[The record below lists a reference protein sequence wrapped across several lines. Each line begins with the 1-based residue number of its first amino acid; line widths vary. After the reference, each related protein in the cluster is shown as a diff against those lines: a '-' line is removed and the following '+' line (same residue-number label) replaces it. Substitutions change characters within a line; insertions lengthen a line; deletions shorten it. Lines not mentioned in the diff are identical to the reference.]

1 MFLPH
6 LASRLIGTPLLLA
19 RAKLDVLLAV
29 LGERVGM
36 PQVSVPAFEPIV
48 APGVRTQASVAVIPV
63 FGTLVRRTNGLEA
76 ASGLTSYSNLSERL
90 QAASADP
97 TIRGIL
103 LEIDSPGG
111 EAGGVFEL
119 ADQVRALAQHKP
131 VWAVA
136 VDSALSAAY
145 AIAAAANRVVV
156 TRTAGVG
163 SIGVIAMH
171 IDQSAR
177 DAQQGY
183 RYTPVHAGAYKADL
197 SPHAALAPEALTRLQ
212 REVDRL
218 YELFV
223 GHVAAMR
230 GLDSDAIRATEAAL
244 YFADDAVHA
253 GLADAVGG
261 FDDTLTEFTQFLA
274 QTQSVSRHGH
284 HAALLTPTPTIKDI
298 TMSTVSSEIP
308 LPNKPTQPASAP
320 APSEVPETID
330 IPDDEIEKVEVG
342 TTTPAAPATP
352 MAAAQNVSVTRSF
365 ADAHLI
371 LEMCTLA
378 GRADRALGFLD
389 ANAGVD
395 QVRRTLLAE
404 LAAGPEIGSLLPPIG
419 HRTSATPSDPAAAA
433 ASPTHNPVLAAVA
446 KLRKG

>member
-1 MFLPH
+1 MSLPH
-6 LASRLIGTPLLLA
+6 LAGRLIGTPLLLA

-29 LGERVGM
+29 LGERIGA
-36 PQVSVPAFEPIV
+36 PQVSVPAFEPVI
-48 APGVRTQASVAVIPV
+48 APGVRTQSSIAVVPV

-76 ASGLTSYSNLSERL
+76 ASGLTSYSELAARL
-90 QAASADP
+90 QAASVDTAV
-97 TIRGIL
+97 RGVL

-119 ADQVRALAQHKP
+119 AEHVRTLAQHKP

-136 VDSALSAAY
+136 VDSAMSAAY
-145 AIAAAANRVVV
+145 AIAAAASRVVV

-171 IDQSAR
+171 VDQSTR

-183 RYTPVHAGAYKADL
+183 RYTPVLAGAYKADL

-218 YELFV
+218 YDLFV
-223 GHVAAMR
+223 DHVASMR
-230 GLDSDAIRATEAAL
+230 GLDADAIRATEASL
-244 YFADDAVHA
+244 YFADDAVRA

-261 FDDTLTEFTQFLA
+261 FDDTLAEFAQFLA
-274 QTQSVSRHGH
+274 QAKPVSRLGH
-284 HAALLTPTPTIKDI
+284 HTALLTPTPTIKDI
-298 TMSTVSSEIP
+298 TMSTVSSDIP
-308 LPNKPTQPASAP
+308 FPNKPAQPATTP
-320 APSEVPETID
+320 DVPEPID
-330 IPDDEIEKVEVG
+330 IPDDETEKVAVAPA
-342 TTTPAAPATP
+342 TPAAPATP
-352 MAAAQNVSVTRSF
+352 TAAAQTVPVTRSF
-365 ADAHLI
+365 ADARLI
-371 LEMCTLA
+371 VEMCALA

-395 QVRRTLLAE
+395 QVRRTLLSE

>member
-29 LGERVGM
+29 LGERVGA

-48 APGVRTQASVAVIPV
+48 APSVRTQSSIAVIPV

-76 ASGLTSYSNLSERL
+76 ASGLTSYSDLSARL

-97 TIRGIL
+97 AVRGVL

-119 ADQVRALAQHKP
+119 ADQVRAMAQHKP

-183 RYTPVHAGAYKADL
+183 RYTPIHAGAYKADL

-218 YELFV
+218 YDLFV
-223 GHVAAMR
+223 GHVALMR
-230 GLDSDAIRATEAAL
+230 GLDADAIRATEAAL

-261 FDDTLTEFTQFLA
+261 FDDTLAELNQFLA
-274 QTQSVSRHGH
+274 QAQSVSRLGH

-320 APSEVPETID
+320 DVPEPID
-330 IPDDEIEKVEVG
+330 IPDDEIEKVD
-342 TTTPAAPATP
+342 AAPATP
-352 MAAAQNVSVTRSF
+352 AAAQSLPVTRSF
-365 ADAHLI
+365 ADARLI

-395 QVRRTLLAE
+395 QVRRTLLSE

-419 HRTSATPSDPAAAA
+419 HRTGAAPSDPAAAA

>member
-6 LASRLIGTPLLLA
+6 LAGRLIGTPLLLA

-29 LGERVGM
+29 LGERIGA
-36 PQVSVPAFEPIV
+36 PQVNVAAFEPVI
-48 APGVRTQASVAVIPV
+48 APSVRTQSSIAVIPV

-76 ASGLTSYSNLSERL
+76 ASGLTSYSELAARL
-90 QAASADP
+90 QAASVDTAV
-97 TIRGIL
+97 RGVL

-119 ADQVRALAQHKP
+119 AEHVRTLAQHKP

-171 IDQSAR
+171 IDQSTR

-183 RYTPVHAGAYKADL
+183 RYTPVLAGAYKADL

-218 YELFV
+218 YDLFV
-223 GHVAAMR
+223 DHVALMR
-230 GLDSDAIRATEAAL
+230 GLDADAIRATEAGL
-244 YFADDAVHA
+244 YFADDAVRT

-261 FDDTLTEFTQFLA
+261 FDDTLAEFAQFLSHPKPA
-274 QTQSVSRHGH
+274 NRLGH
-284 HAALLTPTPTIKDI
+284 HTALLTPTPTIKDI
-298 TMSTVSSEIP
+298 TMSTVPNDIP
-308 LPNKPTQPASAP
+308 FPNKPTQPTSAP
-320 APSEVPETID
+320 EVSEPIDVPDED
-330 IPDDEIEKVEVG
+330 IERVEV
-342 TTTPAAPATP
+342 APATP
-352 MAAAQNVSVTRSF
+352 STPATPTAAAQVTRSF
-365 ADAHLI
+365 ADARLI
-371 LEMCTLA
+371 VEMCALA

-389 ANAGVD
+389 ANTGVD
-395 QVRRTLLAE
+395 QVRRTLLSE
-404 LAAGPEIGSLLPPIG
+404 LAAGPEIGSLLPPMG

-433 ASPTHNPVLAAVA
+433 ASPAHNPVLAAVA

>member
-6 LASRLIGTPLLLA
+6 LAGRLIGTPLLLA

-29 LGERVGM
+29 LGERIGA
-36 PQVSVPAFEPIV
+36 PQVSVAAFEPVI
-48 APGVRTQASVAVIPV
+48 APSVRTQSSIAVIPV

-76 ASGLTSYSNLSERL
+76 ASGLTSYSELAARL
-90 QAASADP
+90 QAASVDTAV
-97 TIRGIL
+97 RGVL

-119 ADQVRALAQHKP
+119 AEQVRTLAQHKP

-183 RYTPVHAGAYKADL
+183 RYTPVVAGAHKADL
-197 SPHAALAPEALTRLQ
+197 SPHAVLAPEALTRLQ

-218 YELFV
+218 YDLFV
-223 GHVAAMR
+223 DHVALMR
-230 GLDSDAIRATEAAL
+230 GLDADAIRATEAAL
-244 YFADDAVHA
+244 YFADDAVRA

-261 FDDTLTEFTQFLA
+261 FDDTLAEFAQFLSHA
-274 QTQSVSRHGH
+274 KPVNRLGH

-298 TMSTVSSEIP
+298 TMSTVPNDIP
-308 LPNKPTQPASAP
+308 FPNKPTQPATAPEVSEPLDVPDEDNEKAEVAPAAPSAP
-320 APSEVPETID
+320 A
-330 IPDDEIEKVEVG
+330 
-342 TTTPAAPATP
+342 APT
-352 MAAAQNVSVTRSF
+352 AAAQVTRSF
-365 ADAHLI
+365 ADARLI
-371 LEMCTLA
+371 VEMCVLA

-395 QVRRTLLAE
+395 QVRRTLLSE
-404 LAAGPEIGSLLPPIG
+404 LAAAPEIGSLLPPVG

-433 ASPTHNPVLAAVA
+433 ASPVHNPVLAAVA

>member
-6 LASRLIGTPLLLA
+6 LAGRLIGTPLLLA

-29 LGERVGM
+29 LGERIGA
-36 PQVSVPAFEPIV
+36 PQVSVAAFEPVI
-48 APGVRTQASVAVIPV
+48 APSVRTQSSIAVIPV

-76 ASGLTSYSNLSERL
+76 ASGLTSYSELAARL
-90 QAASADP
+90 QAASVDQAV
-97 TIRGIL
+97 RGVL

-119 ADQVRALAQHKP
+119 AEHVRALAQHKP

-183 RYTPVHAGAYKADL
+183 RYTPVLAGAHKADL
-197 SPHAALAPEALTRLQ
+197 SPHAVLAPEALTRLQ

-218 YELFV
+218 YDLFV
-223 GHVAAMR
+223 DHVALMR
-230 GLDSDAIRATEAAL
+230 GLDSDAIRATEAGL

-261 FDDTLTEFTQFLA
+261 FDDTLAEFAQFLSHPKPVNRLG
-274 QTQSVSRHGH
+274 QHT
-284 HAALLTPTPTIKDI
+284 ALLTPTPTIKDI
-298 TMSTVSSEIP
+298 TMSTVPNDIP
-308 LPNKPTQPASAP
+308 FPNKPAQPVSAP
-320 APSEVPETID
+320 DVSEPIEVP
-330 IPDDEIEKVEVG
+330 DEDKEKVEV
-342 TTTPAAPATP
+342 APATP
-352 MAAAQNVSVTRSF
+352 SAPSTPAAAAQVTRSF
-365 ADAHLI
+365 ADARLI
-371 LEMCTLA
+371 VEMCVLA

-395 QVRRTLLAE
+395 QVRRTLLSE
-404 LAAGPEIGSLLPPIG
+404 LAAGPEIGSLLPPMG

>member
-6 LASRLIGTPLLLA
+6 LASRLVGTPLLLA

-29 LGERVGM
+29 LGERIGA
-36 PQVSVPAFEPIV
+36 PQVSVAAFEPVI
-48 APGVRTQASVAVIPV
+48 APSVRTQSSIAAIPV

-76 ASGLTSYSNLSERL
+76 ASGLTSYSELAARL
-90 QAASADP
+90 QTASVDTAV
-97 TIRGIL
+97 RGVL

-119 ADQVRALAQHKP
+119 AEQVRALAQHKP

-171 IDQSAR
+171 IDQSTR

-183 RYTPVHAGAYKADL
+183 RYTPVIAGAHKADL
-197 SPHAALAPEALTRLQ
+197 SPHAALAPEALTRLK

-223 GHVAAMR
+223 DHVARMR
-230 GLDSDAIRATEAAL
+230 GLDSDAIRATEAGL
-244 YFADDAVHA
+244 YFADDAVRA
-253 GLADAVGG
+253 GLADTVGG
-261 FDDTLTEFTQFLA
+261 FDDTLAEFAQFL
-274 QTQSVSRHGH
+274 SRPVNRLGH

-298 TMSTVSSEIP
+298 TMSTVPNDIP
-308 LPNKPTQPASAP
+308 FPNKPAQPASAP
-320 APSEVPETID
+320 EGSEPIDVP
-330 IPDDEIEKVEVG
+330 DEDIEKVDV
-342 TTTPAAPATP
+342 APATP
-352 MAAAQNVSVTRSF
+352 SAPATPTAVAQVTRSF
-365 ADAHLI
+365 ADARLI
-371 LEMCTLA
+371 VEMCALA

-395 QVRRTLLAE
+395 QVRRTLLSE

>member
-29 LGERVGM
+29 LGERIGA
-36 PQVSVPAFEPIV
+36 PQVSVAAFEPVI
-48 APGVRTQASVAVIPV
+48 APSVRTQSSIAVIPV

-76 ASGLTSYSNLSERL
+76 ASGLTSYSELAARL
-90 QAASADP
+90 QAASVDTAV
-97 TIRGIL
+97 RGVL

-119 ADQVRALAQHKP
+119 AEHVRTLAQHKP

-171 IDQSAR
+171 VDQSAR

-183 RYTPVHAGAYKADL
+183 RYTPVLAGAHKADL
-197 SPHAALAPEALTRLQ
+197 SPHAVLAPEALTRLQ

-218 YELFV
+218 YDLFV
-223 GHVAAMR
+223 DHVALMR
-230 GLDSDAIRATEAAL
+230 GLDSDAIRATEAGL

-261 FDDTLTEFTQFLA
+261 FDDTLAEFAQFL
-274 QTQSVSRHGH
+274 SRPVNRLGH

-298 TMSTVSSEIP
+298 TMSTVPNDIP
-308 LPNKPTQPASAP
+308 FPNKPAQPASAP
-320 APSEVPETID
+320 DVSEPIEVP
-330 IPDDEIEKVEVG
+330 DEDNEKVEVA
-342 TTTPAAPATP
+342 PAAPV
-352 MAAAQNVSVTRSF
+352 AAQSLPVTRSF
-365 ADAHLI
+365 ADARLI
-371 LEMCTLA
+371 VEMCALA

-389 ANAGVD
+389 ANAAVD

-404 LAAGPEIGSLLPPIG
+404 LAAGPEIGSLLPPMG

-433 ASPTHNPVLAAVA
+433 ASPVHNPVLAAVA

>member
-6 LASRLIGTPLLLA
+6 LAGRLIGTPLLLA

-29 LGERVGM
+29 LGERIGV

-48 APGVRTQASVAVIPV
+48 APGVRTQAAIAVIPV

-76 ASGLTSYSNLSERL
+76 ASGLTSYAELSTRL

-97 TIRGIL
+97 TVRGIL

-119 ADQVRALAQHKP
+119 AEHVRTLAQHKP

-171 IDQSAR
+171 IDQTAR
-177 DAQQGY
+177 DVQQGY
-183 RYTPVHAGAYKADL
+183 RYTPVLAGAHKADL
-197 SPHAALAPEALTRLQ
+197 SPHSVLAPEALTRLQ

-218 YELFV
+218 YDLFV
-223 GHVAAMR
+223 DHVALMR
-230 GLDSDAIRATEAAL
+230 GLDADAIRATEAGL
-244 YFADDAVHA
+244 YFAEDAVHA

-261 FDDTLTEFTQFLA
+261 FDDTLAEFAQFL
-274 QTQSVSRHGH
+274 SRPVNRLGH

-298 TMSTVSSEIP
+298 TMSTVPNDIP
-308 LPNKPTQPASAP
+308 FPNKPTQPASAP
-320 APSEVPETID
+320 EVSEPIDVP
-330 IPDDEIEKVEVG
+330 DEDNERVEVASA
-342 TTTPAAPATP
+342 TPATP
-352 MAAAQNVSVTRSF
+352 SSPAAAAQTAQVSRSF
-365 ADAHLI
+365 ADARLI
-371 LEMCTLA
+371 VEMCALA

-395 QVRRTLLAE
+395 QVRRTLLSE

>member
-6 LASRLIGTPLLLA
+6 LAGRLIGTPLLLA

-29 LGERVGM
+29 LGERVGV
-36 PQVSVPAFEPIV
+36 PQVSVAAFEPVI
-48 APGVRTQASVAVIPV
+48 APSVRTQSSIAVIPV

-76 ASGLTSYSNLSERL
+76 ASGLTSYSELTARL
-90 QAASADP
+90 QAASVDP
-97 TIRGIL
+97 AVRGVL

-119 ADQVRALAQHKP
+119 AEHVRTLAQHKP

-171 IDQSAR
+171 VDQSAR
-177 DAQQGY
+177 DVQQGY
-183 RYTPVHAGAYKADL
+183 RYTPVLAGAHKADL
-197 SPHAALAPEALTRLQ
+197 SPHAVLAPEALTRLQ

-218 YELFV
+218 YDLFV
-223 GHVAAMR
+223 DHVALMR
-230 GLDSDAIRATEAAL
+230 GLDSDAIRATEAGL
-244 YFADDAVHA
+244 YFGDDAVHA

-261 FDDTLTEFTQFLA
+261 FDDTLAEFAQFL
-274 QTQSVSRHGH
+274 SRPVNRLGH

-298 TMSTVSSEIP
+298 TMSTVPNDIP
-308 LPNKPTQPASAP
+308 FANKPAQPASAP
-320 APSEVPETID
+320 EVSEPIDVP
-330 IPDDEIEKVEVG
+330 DEDNEKVEV
-342 TTTPAAPATP
+342 APATP
-352 MAAAQNVSVTRSF
+352 SAPATPTAAAQVTRSF
-365 ADAHLI
+365 ADARLI
-371 LEMCTLA
+371 VEMCALA

-395 QVRRTLLAE
+395 QVRRTLLSE
-404 LAAGPEIGSLLPPIG
+404 LAAAPEIGSLLPPMG

>member
-6 LASRLIGTPLLLA
+6 LAGRLIGTPLLLA

-29 LGERVGM
+29 LGERIGA
-36 PQVSVPAFEPIV
+36 PQLSVAAFEPVI
-48 APGVRTQASVAVIPV
+48 APSVRTQSSIAVIPV

-76 ASGLTSYSNLSERL
+76 ASGLTSYSELAARL
-90 QAASADP
+90 QAASVDMAV
-97 TIRGIL
+97 RGVL

-119 ADQVRALAQHKP
+119 AEHVRTLAQHKP

-171 IDQSAR
+171 VDQSTR

-183 RYTPVHAGAYKADL
+183 RYTPVLAGAYKADL

-218 YELFV
+218 YDLFV
-223 GHVAAMR
+223 DHVALMR
-230 GLDSDAIRATEAAL
+230 GLDSEAIRATEAGL

-261 FDDTLTEFTQFLA
+261 FDDTLAEFAQFL
-274 QTQSVSRHGH
+274 SHPKPVNRLGH
-284 HAALLTPTPTIKDI
+284 HTALLTPTPTIKDI
-298 TMSTVSSEIP
+298 TMSTVPNDIP
-308 LPNKPTQPASAP
+308 FPNKPTQPASAP
-320 APSEVPETID
+320 DVSEPIEG
-330 IPDDEIEKVEVG
+330 PDEDIEKVEV
-342 TTTPAAPATP
+342 APATP
-352 MAAAQNVSVTRSF
+352 SAPATPTAAAQVTRSF
-365 ADAHLI
+365 ADARLI
-371 LEMCTLA
+371 VEMCALA

-389 ANAGVD
+389 ANACVD
-395 QVRRTLLAE
+395 QVRRTLLSE

-419 HRTSATPSDPAAAA
+419 HRTDATPSDPAAAA

>member
-29 LGERVGM
+29 LGERVGA
-36 PQVSVPAFEPIV
+36 PQVNVAAFEPVI
-48 APGVRTQASVAVIPV
+48 APGARTQASIAVVPV

-76 ASGLTSYSNLSERL
+76 ASGLTSYADLSARL

-97 TIRGIL
+97 AVRGVL

-119 ADQVRALAQHKP
+119 AEHVRALAQHKP

-145 AIAAAANRVVV
+145 AISAAANRVVV

-171 IDQSAR
+171 VDQSTR

-183 RYTPVHAGAYKADL
+183 RYTPVLAGAYKADL

-218 YELFV
+218 YDLFV
-223 GHVAAMR
+223 EHVALMR
-230 GLDSDAIRATEAAL
+230 GLDGDAIRATEAGL
-244 YFADDAVHA
+244 YFADDAVRA

-261 FDDTLTEFTQFLA
+261 FDDTLAEFAQFL
-274 QTQSVSRHGH
+274 SHPKPVNRLGH

-298 TMSTVSSEIP
+298 TMSTVSSDIP
-308 LPNKPTQPASAP
+308 FPNKPAQPVAAP
-320 APSEVPETID
+320 DVPEPID
-330 IPDDEIEKVEVG
+330 VPDEDIEKVDAV
-342 TTTPAAPATP
+342 PAAPATP
-352 MAAAQNVSVTRSF
+352 TVAAQTVPVTRSF
-365 ADAHLI
+365 ADARLI
-371 LEMCTLA
+371 VEMCALA

-395 QVRRTLLAE
+395 QVRRTLLSE
-404 LAAGPEIGSLLPPIG
+404 LAAGPEIGSLLPPMG

-433 ASPTHNPVLAAVA
+433 ASPAHNPVLAAVA

>member
-6 LASRLIGTPLLLA
+6 LAGRLVGTPLLLA

-29 LGERVGM
+29 LGERIGV
-36 PQVSVPAFEPIV
+36 PQVSVAAFEPVI
-48 APGVRTQASVAVIPV
+48 APSVRTQSSIAVVPV

-76 ASGLTSYSNLSERL
+76 ASGLTSYSELAARL
-90 QAASADP
+90 QAASVDTAV
-97 TIRGIL
+97 RGVL

-119 ADQVRALAQHKP
+119 AEQVRVLAQHKP

-183 RYTPVHAGAYKADL
+183 RYTPVLAGAHKADL
-197 SPHAALAPEALTRLQ
+197 SPHAVLAPEALTRLQ

-218 YELFV
+218 YDLFV
-223 GHVAAMR
+223 DHVALMR
-230 GLDSDAIRATEAAL
+230 GLDSDAIRTTEAGL
-244 YFADDAVHA
+244 YFADDAVRA

-261 FDDTLTEFTQFLA
+261 FDDTLAEFAQFL
-274 QTQSVSRHGH
+274 TRPVNRLGH
-284 HAALLTPTPTIKDI
+284 HTALLTPTPTIKDI
-298 TMSTVSSEIP
+298 TMSTVPNDIP
-308 LPNKPTQPASAP
+308 FPNKPAQPASAP
-320 APSEVPETID
+320 DVSEPIDVP
-330 IPDDEIEKVEVG
+330 DEDNEKVEV
-342 TTTPAAPATP
+342 APATP
-352 MAAAQNVSVTRSF
+352 SAPATPTASAQVTRSF
-365 ADAHLI
+365 ADARLI
-371 LEMCTLA
+371 VEMCALA

-395 QVRRTLLAE
+395 QVRRTLLSE
-404 LAAGPEIGSLLPPIG
+404 LAAAPEIGSLLPPMG

>member
-29 LGERVGM
+29 LGERVGA
-36 PQVSVPAFEPIV
+36 PQVSVAAFEPVI
-48 APGVRTQASVAVIPV
+48 APSVRTQSSIAVVPV

-76 ASGLTSYSNLSERL
+76 ASGLTSYSELAARL
-90 QAASADP
+90 QAASVDTAV
-97 TIRGIL
+97 RGVL

-111 EAGGVFEL
+111 DAGGVFEL
-119 ADQVRALAQHKP
+119 AEHVRTLAQHKP

-145 AIAAAANRVVV
+145 AIASAANRVVV

-183 RYTPVHAGAYKADL
+183 RYTPVFAGAYKADL

-218 YELFV
+218 YDLFV
-223 GHVAAMR
+223 DHVASMR
-230 GLDSDAIRATEAAL
+230 GLDSDAIRATEAGL

-261 FDDTLTEFTQFLA
+261 FDDTLAEFAQFLSA
-274 QTQSVSRHGH
+274 PKPVNRLGH
-284 HAALLTPTPTIKDI
+284 HAALLTPTTTIKDI
-298 TMSTVSSEIP
+298 TMSTVPNDIP
-308 LPNKPTQPASAP
+308 FPNKPAQPVSAP
-320 APSEVPETID
+320 DVSEPIEVP
-330 IPDDEIEKVEVG
+330 DEDNEKVEV
-342 TTTPAAPATP
+342 APATP
-352 MAAAQNVSVTRSF
+352 SAPATPTAAAAITRSF
-365 ADAHLI
+365 ADARLI
-371 LEMCTLA
+371 VEMCALA

-395 QVRRTLLAE
+395 QVRRTLLSE

-419 HRTSATPSDPAAAA
+419 HRTGATPSDPAAAA
-433 ASPTHNPVLAAVA
+433 TSPAHNPVLAAVA

>member
-29 LGERVGM
+29 LGERIGA
-36 PQVSVPAFEPIV
+36 PQVSVAAFEPVIT
-48 APGVRTQASVAVIPV
+48 PSMRTQSSIAVIPV

-76 ASGLTSYSNLSERL
+76 ASGLTSYSELAARL
-90 QAASADP
+90 QAASVDTAV
-97 TIRGIL
+97 RGVL

-119 ADQVRALAQHKP
+119 AEHVRALAQHKP

-171 IDQSAR
+171 IDQTAR

-183 RYTPVHAGAYKADL
+183 RYTPVLAGAHKADL
-197 SPHAALAPEALTRLQ
+197 SPHAVLAPEALTRLQ

-218 YELFV
+218 YDLFV
-223 GHVAAMR
+223 DHVALMR
-230 GLDSDAIRATEAAL
+230 GLDTDAIRATEAGL

-261 FDDTLTEFTQFLA
+261 FDDTLAEFAQFL
-274 QTQSVSRHGH
+274 SRPVNRLGH

-298 TMSTVSSEIP
+298 TMSTVPNDIP
-308 LPNKPTQPASAP
+308 FPNKPAQPATTP
-320 APSEVPETID
+320 DVPEPID
-330 IPDDEIEKVEVG
+330 VPDEDIERVEV
-342 TTTPAAPATP
+342 APATP
-352 MAAAQNVSVTRSF
+352 SAPATPTSAAQVTRSF
-365 ADAHLI
+365 ADARLI
-371 LEMCTLA
+371 VEMCALA

-395 QVRRTLLAE
+395 QVRRTLLSE

-419 HRTSATPSDPAAAA
+419 HRASATPSDPASAA

>member
-29 LGERVGM
+29 LGERIGA
-36 PQVSVPAFEPIV
+36 PQVSVAAFEPVI
-48 APGVRTQASVAVIPV
+48 APSVRTQSSIAVIPV

-76 ASGLTSYSNLSERL
+76 ASGLTSYAELTARL
-90 QAASADP
+90 QTASVDQAV
-97 TIRGIL
+97 RGVL

-119 ADQVRALAQHKP
+119 AEHVRALAQHKP

-171 IDQSAR
+171 VDQSTR

-183 RYTPVHAGAYKADL
+183 RYTPVLAGAYKADL

-218 YELFV
+218 YDLFID
-223 GHVAAMR
+223 HVALMR
-230 GLDSDAIRATEAAL
+230 GLDSDAIRATEAGL
-244 YFADDAVHA
+244 YFAEDAVHA

-261 FDDTLTEFTQFLA
+261 FDDTLVEFAQFL
-274 QTQSVSRHGH
+274 SRPVNRLGH

-298 TMSTVSSEIP
+298 TMSTVPNDIP
-308 LPNKPTQPASAP
+308 FPNKPAQPATTP
-320 APSEVPETID
+320 DVPEPIEVP
-330 IPDDEIEKVEVG
+330 DEDIEKVEV
-342 TTTPAAPATP
+342 APATP
-352 MAAAQNVSVTRSF
+352 STPATPTAAAQVTRSF
-365 ADAHLI
+365 ADARLI
-371 LEMCTLA
+371 VEMCALA

-395 QVRRTLLAE
+395 HVRRTLLSE

>member
-6 LASRLIGTPLLLA
+6 LAGRLIGTPLLLA

-29 LGERVGM
+29 LGERVGA
-36 PQVSVPAFEPIV
+36 PQASIAAFEPVI
-48 APGVRTQASVAVIPV
+48 APSVRTQSSIAVIPV

-76 ASGLTSYSNLSERL
+76 ASGLTSYSELAARL
-90 QAASADP
+90 QAASVDQAV
-97 TIRGIL
+97 RGVL

-119 ADQVRALAQHKP
+119 AEQVRTLAQHKP

-183 RYTPVHAGAYKADL
+183 RYTAVLAGAHKADL
-197 SPHAALAPEALTRLQ
+197 SPHAALAPDALTRLQ

-218 YELFV
+218 YAVFV
-223 GHVAAMR
+223 DHVASMR
-230 GLDSDAIRATEAAL
+230 GLDADAIRATEAAV
-244 YFADDAVHA
+244 YFAHDAVGV

-261 FDDTLTEFTQFLA
+261 FDDTLAEFTQFLA
-274 QTQSVSRHGH
+274 QAKPAGH
-284 HAALLTPTPTIKDI
+284 PVPPTALLLPTPVIKDI
-298 TMSTVSSEIP
+298 TMSTVPSDIP
-308 LPNKPTQPASAP
+308 LPKQPTQPASAP
-320 APSEVPETID
+320 EVPEPID
-330 IPDDEIEKVEVG
+330 IPDEDIDKVATVPAG
-342 TTTPAAPATP
+342 PATSASTTHAAPA
-352 MAAAQNVSVTRSF
+352 TRSF
-365 ADAHLI
+365 ADARLI
-371 LEMCTLA
+371 VEMCALA
-378 GRADRALGFLD
+378 GRSDRALGFLD
-389 ANAGVD
+389 ANASVD
-395 QVRRTLLAE
+395 QVRRTLLSE

-419 HRTSATPSDPAAAA
+419 HRTGATPSDPAAAA
-433 ASPTHNPVLAAVA
+433 ASATHNPVLAAVA

>member
-29 LGERVGM
+29 LGERIGA
-36 PQVSVPAFEPIV
+36 PQVSVAAFEPVI
-48 APGVRTQASVAVIPV
+48 APSVRTQSSIAVIPV

-76 ASGLTSYSNLSERL
+76 ASGLTSYSELAARL
-90 QAASADP
+90 QAASMDTAV
-97 TIRGIL
+97 RGVL

-111 EAGGVFEL
+111 EAGRVFEL
-119 ADQVRALAQHKP
+119 AEQVRTLAQHKP

-183 RYTPVHAGAYKADL
+183 RYTPVLAGAHKADL
-197 SPHAALAPEALTRLQ
+197 SPHAVLAPEALTRLQ

-218 YELFV
+218 YDLFV
-223 GHVAAMR
+223 DHVALMR

-261 FDDTLTEFTQFLA
+261 FDDTLAEFA
-274 QTQSVSRHGH
+274 QSLSQAKPVSRLGQ

-298 TMSTVSSEIP
+298 TMSTVPNDIP
-308 LPNKPTQPASAP
+308 FPNKPAQPASAP
-320 APSEVPETID
+320 EVSEPIDVP
-330 IPDDEIEKVEVG
+330 DEDNEKVEV
-342 TTTPAAPATP
+342 APATP
-352 MAAAQNVSVTRSF
+352 SAPAAPTAAAQVTRSF
-365 ADAHLI
+365 ADARLI
-371 LEMCTLA
+371 VEMCALA

-395 QVRRTLLAE
+395 QVRRTLLSE
-404 LAAGPEIGSLLPPIG
+404 MAAGPEIGSLLPPMG

>member
-6 LASRLIGTPLLLA
+6 LAGRLIGTPLLLA

-29 LGERVGM
+29 LGERIGA
-36 PQVSVPAFEPIV
+36 PQVSVAAFEPVI
-48 APGVRTQASVAVIPV
+48 APSVRTQSSIAVIPV

-76 ASGLTSYSNLSERL
+76 ASGLTSYSELAARL
-90 QAASADP
+90 QAASVDQAV
-97 TIRGIL
+97 RGVL

-119 ADQVRALAQHKP
+119 AEHVRTLAQHKP

-183 RYTPVHAGAYKADL
+183 RYTPVLAGAHKADL
-197 SPHAALAPEALTRLQ
+197 SPHAVLAPEALTRLQ

-218 YELFV
+218 YDLFV
-223 GHVAAMR
+223 DHVVSMR
-230 GLDSDAIRATEAAL
+230 GLDSDAIRATEAGL

-261 FDDTLTEFTQFLA
+261 FDDTLAEFAQFLLHPKP
-274 QTQSVSRHGH
+274 VNRLGH
-284 HAALLTPTPTIKDI
+284 HAELLTPTPTIKDI
-298 TMSTVSSEIP
+298 TMSTVPNDIP
-308 LPNKPTQPASAP
+308 FPNKPAQPASTP
-320 APSEVPETID
+320 DGSEPIDVP
-330 IPDDEIEKVEVG
+330 DEDIEKVDV
-342 TTTPAAPATP
+342 APATP
-352 MAAAQNVSVTRSF
+352 SASATPTAAAQVTRSF
-365 ADAHLI
+365 ADARLI
-371 LEMCTLA
+371 VEMCVLA

-395 QVRRTLLAE
+395 QVRRTLLSE

-419 HRTSATPSDPAAAA
+419 HRKSATPSDPAAAA

>member
-6 LASRLIGTPLLLA
+6 LAGRLIGTPLLLA

-29 LGERVGM
+29 LGERVGA
-36 PQVSVPAFEPIV
+36 PQVSVAAFEPVI
-48 APGVRTQASVAVIPV
+48 APSVRTQSSIAVIPV

-76 ASGLTSYSNLSERL
+76 ASGLTSYSELAARL
-90 QAASADP
+90 QAASVDTAV
-97 TIRGIL
+97 RGVL

-119 ADQVRALAQHKP
+119 AEHVRALAQHKP

-171 IDQSAR
+171 IDQSVR

-183 RYTPVHAGAYKADL
+183 RYTPVLAGAHKADL
-197 SPHAALAPEALTRLQ
+197 SPHAVLAPEALIRLQ

-218 YELFV
+218 YDLFV
-223 GHVAAMR
+223 DHVALMR
-230 GLDSDAIRATEAAL
+230 GLDTDAIRATEAGL

-261 FDDTLTEFTQFLA
+261 FDDTLAEFAQFLA
-274 QTQSVSRHGH
+274 HPKPISRLGH
-284 HAALLTPTPTIKDI
+284 HTALLTPTPTIKDI
-298 TMSTVSSEIP
+298 TMSTVPNDIP
-308 LPNKPTQPASAP
+308 FPNKPALPASAP
-320 APSEVPETID
+320 DVSEPIDVP
-330 IPDDEIEKVEVG
+330 DEDNEKVEV
-342 TTTPAAPATP
+342 APATP
-352 MAAAQNVSVTRSF
+352 STPATPTAAAQVTRSF
-365 ADAHLI
+365 ADARLI
-371 LEMCTLA
+371 VEMCVLA

-395 QVRRTLLAE
+395 QVRRTLLSE
-404 LAAGPEIGSLLPPIG
+404 LAAGPEIGSLLPPMG

>member
-29 LGERVGM
+29 LGERVGV

-76 ASGLTSYSNLSERL
+76 ASGLTSYSELAVRL
-90 QAASADP
+90 QAAAVDP
-97 TIRGIL
+97 SIRGIL

-119 ADQVRALAQHKP
+119 ADQVRALAQHKL

-163 SIGVIAMH
+163 SVGVIAMH
-171 IDQSAR
+171 IDQSTR

-197 SPHAALAPEALTRLQ
+197 SPHAVLAPEALARLQ

-218 YELFV
+218 YDLFV
-223 GHVAAMR
+223 GHVALMR
-230 GLDSDAIRATEAAL
+230 GLDADAIRATEAAL
-244 YFADDAVHA
+244 YFADDAVYA

-261 FDDTLTEFTQFLA
+261 FDDTLAEFNQFLA
-274 QTQSVSRHGH
+274 QAQSVSRLGH

-298 TMSTVSSEIP
+298 AMSTVSSEIP

-320 APSEVPETID
+320 APAEVPETID
-330 IPDDEIEKVEVG
+330 IPDDEIEKVD
-342 TTTPAAPATP
+342 AAPTSP
-352 MAAAQNVSVTRSF
+352 AAAQSLPVTRSF
-365 ADAHLI
+365 ADARLI

-389 ANAGVD
+389 ANAGVE
-395 QVRRTLLAE
+395 QVRRTLLSE

-419 HRTSATPSDPAAAA
+419 HRTGAAPSDPAAAA

>member
-1 MFLPH
+1 MVLPH
-6 LASRLIGTPLLLA
+6 LAGRLIGTPLLLA

-29 LGERVGM
+29 LGERIGA
-36 PQVSVPAFEPIV
+36 PQVSVAAFEPVI
-48 APGVRTQASVAVIPV
+48 APSVRTQASIAVIPV
-63 FGTLVRRTNGLEA
+63 FGTLVRRTHGLEA
-76 ASGLTSYSNLSERL
+76 ASGLTSYAELSARL
-90 QAASADP
+90 QAATVDP
-97 TIRGIL
+97 AIRGIL

-119 ADQVRALAQHKP
+119 AEQVRALAQLKP
-131 VWAVA
+131 VWAVV

-145 AIAAAANRVVV
+145 AIAAAAHRVVV

-171 IDQSAR
+171 VDQSTR

-183 RYTPVHAGAYKADL
+183 RYTPVLAGAYKADL

-218 YELFV
+218 HDLFV
-223 GHVAAMR
+223 DHVALMR
-230 GLDSDAIRATEAAL
+230 GLDANAIRATEAGL
-244 YFADDAVHA
+244 YFADDAVRV

-261 FDDTLTEFTQFLA
+261 FDDTLAEFTQFLA
-274 QTQSVSRHGH
+274 QAKPVGRLGP

-298 TMSTVSSEIP
+298 TMSTVPSDIP
-308 LPNKPTQPASAP
+308 LPSKSIQPASAP
-320 APSEVPETID
+320 DVTKPIDVP
-330 IPDDEIEKVEVG
+330 DEDIEKVEVA
-342 TTTPAAPATP
+342 PATASAPATP
-352 MAAAQNVSVTRSF
+352 SAPATQSAAAQVTRSF
-365 ADAHLI
+365 ADARVI
-371 LEMCTLA
+371 VEMCALA

-395 QVRRTLLAE
+395 QVRRTLLSE
-404 LAAGPEIGSLLPPIG
+404 LATGPEIGSLLPPIG

-433 ASPTHNPVLAAVA
+433 DSPTHNPVLAAVA

>member
-1 MFLPH
+1 MLLPH
-6 LASRLIGTPLLLA
+6 LAGRLIGTPLLLA

-29 LGERVGM
+29 LGERVGA
-36 PQVSVPAFEPIV
+36 PQVSVAAFEPVI
-48 APGVRTQASVAVIPV
+48 APSVRTQSSIAVIPV

-76 ASGLTSYSNLSERL
+76 ASGLTSYSELAARL

-97 TIRGIL
+97 AVRGVL

-119 ADQVRALAQHKP
+119 AEQVRTLAQHKP

-171 IDQSAR
+171 VDQSTR

-183 RYTPVHAGAYKADL
+183 RYTPVFAGAYKADL

-218 YELFV
+218 YDLFV
-223 GHVAAMR
+223 DHVALMR
-230 GLDSDAIRATEAAL
+230 GLDTDAIRATEAAL
-244 YFADDAVHA
+244 YFAEDAVHA
-253 GLADAVGG
+253 GLADAVGD
-261 FDDTLTEFTQFLA
+261 FDDTVAEFAQFLA
-274 QTQSVSRHGH
+274 HPRPVNRLAH
-284 HAALLTPTPTIKDI
+284 HAVLLTPSPTIKDI
-298 TMSTVSSEIP
+298 TMSTVSSDIP
-308 LPNKPTQPASAP
+308 FPNKPAQPAP
-320 APSEVPETID
+320 NVPEPID
-330 IPDDEIEKVEVG
+330 VPDEDVEKVDAV
-342 TTTPAAPATP
+342 PSAPATP
-352 MAAAQNVSVTRSF
+352 TTAAQTVPVTRSF
-365 ADAHLI
+365 ADARLI
-371 LEMCTLA
+371 VEMCALA

-395 QVRRTLLAE
+395 QVRRTLLSE

-419 HRTSATPSDPAAAA
+419 HRAGATPSDPAAAA

-446 KLRKG
+446 KLGKG

>member
-6 LASRLIGTPLLLA
+6 LAGRLIGTPLLLA

-29 LGERVGM
+29 LGERIGA
-36 PQVSVPAFEPIV
+36 PQVSVAAFEPVI
-48 APGVRTQASVAVIPV
+48 APSVRTQSSIAVIPV

-76 ASGLTSYSNLSERL
+76 ASGLTSYSELAARL
-90 QAASADP
+90 QAASVDTAV
-97 TIRGIL
+97 RGVL

-119 ADQVRALAQHKP
+119 AEHVHALAQHKP

-171 IDQSAR
+171 VDQSTR

-183 RYTPVHAGAYKADL
+183 RYTPILAGAHKADL
-197 SPHAALAPEALTRLQ
+197 SPHAVLAPEALTRLQ

-218 YELFV
+218 YDLFV
-223 GHVAAMR
+223 DHVALMR
-230 GLDSDAIRATEAAL
+230 GLDSDSIRATEAGL

-261 FDDTLTEFTQFLA
+261 FDDTLAEFAQFLSHPKPVNRLG
-274 QTQSVSRHGH
+274 Q

-298 TMSTVSSEIP
+298 TMSTVPNDIP
-308 LPNKPTQPASAP
+308 FPNKPTQPASAP
-320 APSEVPETID
+320 EVSEPID
-330 IPDDEIEKVEVG
+330 VSDEDNEKVEV
-342 TTTPAAPATP
+342 APATP
-352 MAAAQNVSVTRSF
+352 SAPATPTAAAQVTRSF
-365 ADAHLI
+365 ADARLI
-371 LEMCTLA
+371 VEMCALA

-395 QVRRTLLAE
+395 QVRRTLLSE

-419 HRTSATPSDPAAAA
+419 HRTGATPSDPAAAA
-433 ASPTHNPVLAAVA
+433 GSPTHNPVLAAVA

>member
-29 LGERVGM
+29 LGERIGV
-36 PQVSVPAFEPIV
+36 PQVSVAAFEPVI
-48 APGVRTQASVAVIPV
+48 APSVRTQSSIAVIPV

-76 ASGLTSYSNLSERL
+76 ASGLTSYSELAARL
-90 QAASADP
+90 QAASVDQAV
-97 TIRGIL
+97 RGVL

-119 ADQVRALAQHKP
+119 AEQVRTLAQHKP

-183 RYTPVHAGAYKADL
+183 RYTPVVAGAHKADL
-197 SPHAALAPEALTRLQ
+197 SPHAVLAPEALTRLQ

-218 YELFV
+218 YDLFV
-223 GHVAAMR
+223 DHVALMR
-230 GLDSDAIRATEAAL
+230 GLDADAIRATEAAL
-244 YFADDAVHA
+244 YFADDAVRA

-261 FDDTLTEFTQFLA
+261 FDDTLAEFAQFLSHA
-274 QTQSVSRHGH
+274 KPVNRLGH

-298 TMSTVSSEIP
+298 TMSTVPNDIP
-308 LPNKPTQPASAP
+308 FPNKPTQPATAPEVSEPLDVPDEDNEKAEVAPAAPSAP
-320 APSEVPETID
+320 A
-330 IPDDEIEKVEVG
+330 
-342 TTTPAAPATP
+342 APT
-352 MAAAQNVSVTRSF
+352 AAAQVTRSF
-365 ADAHLI
+365 ADARLI
-371 LEMCTLA
+371 VEMCVLA

-395 QVRRTLLAE
+395 QVRRTLLSE
-404 LAAGPEIGSLLPPIG
+404 LAAAPEIGSLLPPVG

-433 ASPTHNPVLAAVA
+433 ASPVHNPVLAAVA

>member
-29 LGERVGM
+29 LGDRIGA
-36 PQVSVPAFEPIV
+36 PQVSVAAFEPVI
-48 APGVRTQASVAVIPV
+48 APSVRTQSSIAVIPV

-76 ASGLTSYSNLSERL
+76 ASGLTSYSELAARL
-90 QAASADP
+90 QAASVDQAV
-97 TIRGIL
+97 RGVL

-119 ADQVRALAQHKP
+119 AEHVRTLAQHKP

-177 DAQQGY
+177 DVQQGY
-183 RYTPVHAGAYKADL
+183 RYTPVLAGAHKADL
-197 SPHAALAPEALTRLQ
+197 SPHAVLAPEALTRLQ

-218 YELFV
+218 YDLFV
-223 GHVAAMR
+223 DHVASMR
-230 GLDSDAIRATEAAL
+230 GLDSDAIRATEAGL

-261 FDDTLTEFTQFLA
+261 FDDTLVEFAQFL
-274 QTQSVSRHGH
+274 SRPVNRLGH

-298 TMSTVSSEIP
+298 TMSTVPTDIP
-308 LPNKPTQPASAP
+308 FPNKPTQPASAP
-320 APSEVPETID
+320 EGSEPIDVP
-330 IPDDEIEKVEVG
+330 DEDTEKVEVAPA
-342 TTTPAAPATP
+342 TPAAPAAPT
-352 MAAAQNVSVTRSF
+352 AAAQVTRSF
-365 ADAHLI
+365 ADARLI
-371 LEMCTLA
+371 VEMCALA

-389 ANAGVD
+389 ANADVD
-395 QVRRTLLAE
+395 QVRRTLLSE

-419 HRTSATPSDPAAAA
+419 QRTGATPSDPATAA
-433 ASPTHNPVLAAVA
+433 ASPIHNPVLAAVA

>member
-6 LASRLIGTPLLLA
+6 LASRLVGTPLLLA

-29 LGERVGM
+29 LGERIGA
-36 PQVSVPAFEPIV
+36 PQVSVAAFEPVI
-48 APGVRTQASVAVIPV
+48 APSVRTQSSIAVIPV

-76 ASGLTSYSNLSERL
+76 ASGLTSYSELAARL
-90 QAASADP
+90 QAASVDTAV
-97 TIRGIL
+97 RGVL

-119 ADQVRALAQHKP
+119 AEDVRTLAQHKP

-177 DAQQGY
+177 DVQQGY
-183 RYTPVHAGAYKADL
+183 RYTPVLAGAHKADL
-197 SPHAALAPEALTRLQ
+197 SPHAVLAPEALTRLQ

-218 YELFV
+218 YDLFV
-223 GHVAAMR
+223 DHVALMR
-230 GLDSDAIRATEAAL
+230 GLDSDAIRATEAGL

-261 FDDTLTEFTQFLA
+261 FDDTLAEFAQFLSQA
-274 QTQSVSRHGH
+274 KPVSRLGH

-298 TMSTVSSEIP
+298 TMSTVPSDIP
-308 LPNKPTQPASAP
+308 LPNKPAQPVSAP
-320 APSEVPETID
+320 DVSEPIDVP
-330 IPDDEIEKVEVG
+330 DEDTEKVEV
-342 TTTPAAPATP
+342 APATP
-352 MAAAQNVSVTRSF
+352 SAPATPTSAAQVTRSF
-365 ADAHLI
+365 ADARLI
-371 LEMCTLA
+371 VEMCALA

-395 QVRRTLLAE
+395 QVRRTLLSE
-404 LAAGPEIGSLLPPIG
+404 LAAAPEIGSLLPPMG

>member
-29 LGERVGM
+29 LGERIGV
-36 PQVSVPAFEPIV
+36 PQVSVAAFEPVI
-48 APGVRTQASVAVIPV
+48 APSVRPQSSIAVVPV

-76 ASGLTSYSNLSERL
+76 ASGLTSYSELAARL
-90 QAASADP
+90 QAASVDTAV
-97 TIRGIL
+97 RGVL

-119 ADQVRALAQHKP
+119 AEHVRTLAQHKP

-171 IDQSAR
+171 VDQSTR

-183 RYTPVHAGAYKADL
+183 RYTPVLAGAYKADL

-218 YELFV
+218 YDLFID
-223 GHVAAMR
+223 HVALMR
-230 GLDSDAIRATEAAL
+230 GLDSDAIRATEAGL
-244 YFADDAVHA
+244 YFAEDAVHA

-261 FDDTLTEFTQFLA
+261 FDDTLAEFAQFL
-274 QTQSVSRHGH
+274 SHPKPVNRLGH
-284 HAALLTPTPTIKDI
+284 YAALLTSTPTIKDI
-298 TMSTVSSEIP
+298 TMSTVPNDIP
-308 LPNKPTQPASAP
+308 FPNKPTQPASAP
-320 APSEVPETID
+320 EVSEPIDVP
-330 IPDDEIEKVEVG
+330 DEDNEKVEV
-342 TTTPAAPATP
+342 APATP
-352 MAAAQNVSVTRSF
+352 SAPAAPTAAAPVTRSF
-365 ADAHLI
+365 ADARLI
-371 LEMCTLA
+371 VEMCVLA

-395 QVRRTLLAE
+395 QVRRTLLSE
-404 LAAGPEIGSLLPPIG
+404 LAADPEIGSLLPPMG